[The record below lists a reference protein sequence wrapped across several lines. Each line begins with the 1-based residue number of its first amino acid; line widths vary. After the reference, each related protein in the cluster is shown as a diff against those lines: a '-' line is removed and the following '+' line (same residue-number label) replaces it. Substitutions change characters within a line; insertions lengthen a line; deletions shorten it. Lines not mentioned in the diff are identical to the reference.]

1 MKFNIKYLTLCLAA
15 FAMPLWAMASNAN
28 LTAKIDTMHV
38 LMGKTRVVSL
48 QLVKDKSINGEFLCD
63 KVDTVNAHVEIVRR
77 LAPKVTS
84 LGSSREQID
93 KQIVIQAFDPGE
105 YSVGPFIYVTG
116 SDTLKSNVLRLRVD
130 SIRVNEKGDIKDFA
144 PVVKPPYKFFDWVPD
159 FVTHLWWL
167 WLLGAILAA
176 VTWYYYKYMR
186 RGKNPFKR
194 EKKRLPPYEEAMQR
208 LKLLKSQQLW
218 QNNQEKEYYTGLTDI
233 LREYIDRRFNV
244 NAVEMTSTQ
253 IIEALK
259 QNPETKLV
267 NDQLSEILAMADFVK
282 FAGQRPLADDNERT
296 MARAENFVEA
306 TKPVVAT
313 GQENMDEDSKPET
326 GKEATK

>member
-1 MKFNIKYLTLCLAA
+1 MLV
-15 FAMPLWAMASNAN
+15 MPVWAMAGNAT
-28 LTAKIDTMHV
+28 LTAKIDTLHV

-48 QLVKDKSINGEFLCD
+48 QLVKDKSMRGEFLCD
-63 KVDTVNAHVEIVRR
+63 KVDTVNAHVEIAHRPT
-77 LAPKVTS
+77 PKVTS
-84 LGSSREQID
+84 LGSDREQID
-93 KQIVIQAFDPGE
+93 KQLVIQAFEPGE
-105 YSVGPFIYVTG
+105 YSVGPFVYISG
-116 SDTLKSNVLRLRVD
+116 RDTLKSNVLRLRVD
-130 SIRVNEKGDIKDFA
+130 SIKVNEKGDIKDFA
-144 PVVKPPYKFFDWVPD
+144 PVIKPPYKFFDWVPD

-176 VTWYYYKYMR
+176 ATWYYYKFMR
-186 RGKNPFKR
+186 KGKNPFKR

-208 LKLLKSQQLW
+208 LALLKAQQLW

-233 LREYIDRRFNV
+233 LRVYIDRRFHV

-253 IIEALK
+253 IIESLK

-282 FAGQRPLADDNERT
+282 FAGQRHLADDNERS

-306 TKPVVAT
+306 TKPVVVVAH
-313 GQENMDEDSKPET
+313 GEEDSVAASNSET
-326 GKEATK
+326 GKEAKK